1 MDPQSSGERGWQGPR
16 GKALAIFIGTFEN
29 KVDKK
34 GRVSVPAPFRAVL
47 AGQGFQG
54 IVAFPSHRADAV
66 EGCGMDFMEELTQRV
81 SEFDLFSEDHDNLAF
96 TIFSD
101 SHTVPFDGEGRVV
114 LPKELLEAAGIT
126 DRAAFVGKGRTFQIW
141 EPNALYRIKA
151 AARERAR
158 EQRLTLP
165 ANTKDGGSGGGA
177 A

>member
-1 MDPQSSGERGWQGPR
+1 MDPQSGGERGWQGPR

-34 GRVSVPAPFRAVL
+34 GRVSVPAPFRAAL

-66 EGCGMDFMEELTQRV
+66 EGCGMDFMEELNQRV
-81 SEFDLFSEDHDNLAF
+81 SGFDIFSKERDDLSF

-141 EPNALYRIKA
+141 EPNALHLIKA
-151 AARERAR
+151 AARKRAR

-165 ANTKDGGSGGGA
+165 ANANAGGSGGGA